1 MADFMGRLCCTSR
14 HFVAKPWSDSCEP
27 RKGMARTPDRPS
39 TRGEILI
46 GRSLAACVHPVA
58 AWGSG
63 SKSARAQFFLGYF
76 VAGYVLV
83 FLALLFLMPSLT
95 SGQIH
100 H

>member
-1 MADFMGRLCCTSR
+1 
-14 HFVAKPWSDSCEP
+14 
-27 RKGMARTPDRPS
+27 
-39 TRGEILI
+39 
-46 GRSLAACVHPVA
+46 
-58 AWGSG
+58 
-63 SKSARAQFFLGYF
+63 LGYF